1 MALKIL
7 LLNGPPRSGK
17 DTLGNMLR
25 ERNLASGEN
34 RVILEK
40 FAEPIKRHFAAAW
53 CVSLEWIEANKDRP
67 FMEGS
72 TTTVRQMLIAYS
84 ENYLKPLLG
93 KNIFGRLLCARIGA
107 DQSGILASIY
117 AKTNTSDDVVV
128 ITDSGF
134 SEEAREVIKAGYS
147 VYLIRLHRKG
157 CDFAG
162 DSRSYLGDQDLPGLV
177 ASQDL
182 YADDI
187 RKLGVAADLLYD
199 RHIKQ

>member
-1 MALKIL
+1 MVLKVI

-34 RVILEK
+34 RVVLEK
-40 FAEPIKRHFAAAW
+40 FAEPIKRHFAASW
-53 CVSLEWIEANKDRP
+53 GVSLEWIEANKDRP

-134 SEEAREVIKAGYS
+134 SAEAQVVIDAGYD
-147 VYLIRLHRKG
+147 VRLIRLHRTG
-157 CDFAG
+157 CDFTG
-162 DSRSYLGDQDLPGLV
+162 DSRSYLGAQDLSGLD
-177 ASQDL
+177 STQDL

-187 RKLGVAADLLYD
+187 HELGVTADLLYD
-199 RHIKQ
+199 QHIKQ